1 MKTNWQKDIHD
12 RLGSYEKDAP
22 EGLWEGISRELP
34 KLNDGVML
42 THKPQRTAKFRM
54 WRVAGV
60 AAAASVALVIGYNF
74 LGNSAKDNINIATNT
89 PKHPNMLA
97 SNQKPL
103 GNEPT
108 GVCAEQA
115 THSADDLLSEQP
127 VLASASMEQPVLA
140 SASTE
145 QPTLANASTE
155 TDVKVISSKE
165 ENSSKEEY
173 SKKEENGKENEQ
185 AEVKPEKRE
194 DSRVLPKSQND
205 ALLAYNDLTERRGS
219 ADVSSRWSVSTGAM
233 GGLGASS
240 TTTAYGDY
248 LVLASPGV
256 MDAKDSP
263 MLDMNTVNRDVEQKT
278 EYDHHLPIRI
288 GLSVAYALTDRLSIS
303 SGLTYTRL
311 SSDIKDASR
320 ESKYIGEQR
329 LHYVGIPV
337 NVSYKVASFRWI
349 SLYGTAGVLAE
360 KCVSGTTDEGYV
372 ENNTMKYTNTQD
384 ISSKPLQMSV
394 NAGVGI
400 QFDFV
405 DNVGIYAE
413 PGLSYYF
420 DDGSALQTIYKE
432 KPLNFNLNVGVRF
445 KLGKWKQ

>member
-74 LGNSAKDNINIATNT
+74 LGNDTKDNINIATNT
-89 PKHPNMLA
+89 TKHPNMLA
-97 SNQKPL
+97 SSQTPL
-103 GNEPT
+103 GYEPT

-115 THSADDLLSEQP
+115 THSADNLLAEQP
-127 VLASASMEQPVLA
+127 TSAKASA
-140 SASTE
+140 E

-155 TDVKVISSKE
+155 TDVKEISSKE
-165 ENSSKEEY
+165 ENS
-173 SKKEENGKENEQ
+173 KKENGQ

-194 DSRVLPKSQND
+194 DNRMLRKNQDD
-205 ALLAYNDLTERRGS
+205 ALLAYNDVTERSGS
-219 ADVSSRWSVSTGAM
+219 TDAPSRWSVSTGAM
-233 GGLGASS
+233 GGLGASG

-248 LVLASPGV
+248 LVLSCPGGA
-256 MDAKDSP
+256 DTKDSP
-263 MLDMNTVNRDVEQKT
+263 MLDMSSINRDVEQKT
-278 EYDHHLPIRI
+278 EYEHHLPIRI

-337 NVSYKVASFRWI
+337 NVSYKVASFRWLG
-349 SLYGTAGVLAE
+349 LYGTAGILAE

-372 ENNTMKYTNTQD
+372 ENNTMKYTNTHD

-400 QFDFV
+400 QFDFI

-445 KLGKWKQ
+445 KLGK

>member
-22 EGLWEGISRELP
+22 EGLWEGISRRMP
-34 KLNDGVML
+34 KLNDGGML
-42 THKPQRTAKFRM
+42 TDKPQRTAKFRM

-60 AAAASVALVIGYNF
+60 AAAASVALVIGYSF
-74 LGNSAKDNINIATNT
+74 LGNDVQDNINIATNT
-89 PKHPNMLA
+89 TKHPNILA
-97 SNQKPL
+97 SNKKPI

-127 VLASASMEQPVLA
+127 KLYKAY
-140 SASTE
+140 TE
-145 QPTLANASTE
+145 QPTLASASTE
-155 TDVKVISSKE
+155 TDVKEISSKE
-165 ENSSKEEY
+165 ENS
-173 SKKEENGKENEQ
+173 KKENGQ
-185 AEVKPEKRE
+185 TEVKPEKRE
-194 DSRVLPKSQND
+194 DNRMLRKNQDD
-205 ALLAYNDLTERRGS
+205 ALLAYNDVTERSGS
-219 ADVSSRWSVSTGAM
+219 TDAPSRWSVSTGAM
-233 GGLGASS
+233 GGLGASG

-248 LVLASPGV
+248 LVLSCPGAA
-256 MDAKDSP
+256 DTKDSP
-263 MLDMNTVNRDVEQKT
+263 MLDMSSVNRDVETKT
-278 EYDHHLPIRI
+278 EYEHHLPIRI

-329 LHYVGIPV
+329 LHYIGIPV
-337 NVSYKVASFRWI
+337 NVSYKVASFRWLG
-349 SLYGTAGVLAE
+349 LYGTAGVLAE

-372 ENNTMKYTNTQD
+372 ENNTMKYTNTHD

-400 QFDFV
+400 LFDFI

-445 KLGKWKQ
+445 KLEKRKP

>member
-34 KLNDGVML
+34 KLNDGDML
-42 THKPQRTAKFRM
+42 THKPQRKAAFRM

-60 AAAASVALVIGYNF
+60 AAAASVALVIGYSF

-89 PKHPNMLA
+89 PKHPNILA
-97 SNQKPL
+97 SNKKPI

-115 THSADDLLSEQP
+115 THSVDDLLAEQP
-127 VLASASMEQPVLA
+127 TLAK
-140 SASTE
+140 ASTE
-145 QPTLANASTE
+145 QPTLASASME
-155 TDVKVISSKE
+155 TDVKEISSKE
-165 ENSSKEEY
+165 ENKQTET
-173 SKKEENGKENEQ
+173 KT
-185 AEVKPEKRE
+185 AKRE
-194 DSRVLPKSQND
+194 DSYVLPQNLD
-205 ALLAYNDLTERRGS
+205 NNLLAFNDMTERRGDED
-219 ADVSSRWSVSTGAM
+219 APSRWSVSTGAM
-233 GGLGASS
+233 GGLGATG
-240 TTTAYGDY
+240 TTTAYGDH
-248 LVLASPGV
+248 LVLSSPGV
-256 MDAKDSP
+256 ADTKDSP
-263 MLDMNTVNRDVEQKT
+263 MLDMNTINRDIETKT

-337 NVSYKVASFRWI
+337 NVSYKVASSRWI

-360 KCVSGTTDEGYV
+360 KCVSGTTDEGHV

-400 QFDFV
+400 QFDFI

-420 DDGSALQTIYKE
+420 DDGSALQTIYKG

-445 KLGKWKQ
+445 KLSKY

>member
-22 EGLWEGISRELP
+22 EGLWEGISRRMP

-42 THKPQRTAKFRM
+42 THKPQRTAKFWM

-74 LGNSAKDNINIATNT
+74 LGNDTKDNINIATNT
-89 PKHPNMLA
+89 TKHPNILA
-97 SNQKPL
+97 SNKKPL

-108 GVCAEQA
+108 DICADQA
-115 THSADDLLSEQP
+115 THSADDLL
-127 VLASASMEQPVLA
+127 A
-140 SASTE
+140 E

-155 TDVKVISSKE
+155 QPALASASTETDVKEISSKE
-165 ENSSKEEY
+165 ENSSKEED
-173 SKKEENGKENEQ
+173 SKKENGKENEQ

-219 ADVSSRWSVSTGAM
+219 ADALSRWTVSTGAM
-233 GGLGASS
+233 GGLGASG

-248 LVLASPGV
+248 LVLASPGA

-311 SSDIKDASR
+311 ASDIKDASR

-337 NVSYKVASFRWI
+337 NVSYKVASSRWI

-400 QFDFV
+400 QFDFI

-445 KLGKWKQ
+445 KLGK

>member
-42 THKPQRTAKFRM
+42 THKPQRNAAFRM

-74 LGNSAKDNINIATNT
+74 LGNDVQDNINIPTNT
-89 PKHPNMLA
+89 TNHHNMLA
-97 SNQKPL
+97 SSQKPL

-108 GVCAEQA
+108 DICAEQA

-127 VLASASMEQPVLA
+127 KLYKAY
-140 SASTE
+140 TE
-145 QPTLANASTE
+145 QPTLASASTE
-155 TDVKVISSKE
+155 TDVKEIGSKE
-165 ENSSKEEY
+165 ENS
-173 SKKEENGKENEQ
+173 KKENGQ
-185 AEVKPEKRE
+185 TEVKPEKRE
-194 DSRVLPKSQND
+194 DNRMLRKNQDD
-205 ALLAYNDLTERRGS
+205 ALLAYNDVTERSGS
-219 ADVSSRWSVSTGAM
+219 TDAPSRWSVSTGAM
-233 GGLGASS
+233 GGLGASG

-248 LVLASPGV
+248 LVLSCPGV
-256 MDAKDSP
+256 MDTKDSP
-263 MLDMNTVNRDVEQKT
+263 MLDMSSVNRDVETKT
-278 EYDHHLPIRI
+278 EYEHHLPIRI

-337 NVSYKVASFRWI
+337 NVSYKVASSRWI

-372 ENNTMKYTNTQD
+372 ENNTMKYTNTHD
-384 ISSKPLQMSV
+384 ISSKPLQMSI

-400 QFDFV
+400 QFDFI

-445 KLGKWKQ
+445 KLEKRKP

>member
-60 AAAASVALVIGYNF
+60 AAAASVALVIGYSF

-89 PKHPNMLA
+89 TKHPNILA
-97 SNQKPL
+97 SNKKPL

-108 GVCAEQA
+108 GVCADQT
-115 THSADDLLSEQP
+115 THSADNLLSEQP
-127 VLASASMEQPVLA
+127 TLASASTELPTLA
-140 SASTE
+140 NASTE
-145 QPTLANASTE
+145 QPTLASASTE
-155 TDVKVISSKE
+155 TDVKEIGSKE
-165 ENSSKEEY
+165 ENSSKEED

-233 GGLGASS
+233 GGLGASG

-248 LVLASPGV
+248 LVLSCPGV
-256 MDAKDSP
+256 MDTKDSP

-329 LHYVGIPV
+329 LHYVGIPL
-337 NVSYKVASFRWI
+337 NVSYKVASFRWLG
-349 SLYGTAGVLAE
+349 LYGTAGVLAE

-400 QFDFV
+400 QFDFI

-445 KLGKWKQ
+445 KLGK

>member
-60 AAAASVALVIGYNF
+60 AAAASVALVIGYSF
-74 LGNSAKDNINIATNT
+74 FGNSAKDNINIPTNT
-89 PKHPNMLA
+89 TKHPNMLA
-97 SNQKPL
+97 SSQKPL

-108 GVCAEQA
+108 GVSADQT

-127 VLASASMEQPVLA
+127 KLAN
-140 SASTE
+140 ASTE
-145 QPTLANASTE
+145 QPTLAKASTEQPTLASASME
-155 TDVKVISSKE
+155 TDVKEISSKE
-165 ENSSKEEY
+165 IGSKEEN
-173 SKKEENGKENEQ
+173 KQTETKT
-185 AEVKPEKRE
+185 AKRE
-194 DSRVLPKSQND
+194 DSYVLPHNPD
-205 ALLAYNDLTERRGS
+205 NNLLAFNDMTERRGDED
-219 ADVSSRWSVSTGAM
+219 APSRWSVSTGAM
-233 GGLGASS
+233 GGMGASG
-240 TTTAYGDY
+240 TTTAYGDH
-248 LVLASPGV
+248 LVLSSPGV
-256 MDAKDSP
+256 ADTKDSP
-263 MLDMNTVNRDVEQKT
+263 MLDMNTINRDIETKT

-288 GLSVAYALTDRLSIS
+288 GLSVAYALTGRLSIS

-337 NVSYKVASFRWI
+337 NVSYKVASSRWI

-360 KCVSGTTDEGYV
+360 KCVSGTTDEGYA

-400 QFDFV
+400 QFDFI

-445 KLGKWKQ
+445 RLSKY

>member
-34 KLNDGVML
+34 KLNDGDML
-42 THKPQRTAKFRM
+42 THKPQRKAAFRM

-60 AAAASVALVIGYNF
+60 AAAASVALVIGYSF

-97 SNQKPL
+97 SNKKPL

-108 GVCAEQA
+108 DICADQA
-115 THSADDLLSEQP
+115 THSEDNLL
-127 VLASASMEQPVLA
+127 A
-140 SASTE
+140 E

-155 TDVKVISSKE
+155 QPTLASASMKTDVKEISSKE
-165 ENSSKEEY
+165 ENS
-173 SKKEENGKENEQ
+173 KEENKQTET
-185 AEVKPEKRE
+185 KPAKRE
-194 DSRVLPKSQND
+194 DSYVLPHNPD
-205 ALLAYNDLTERRGS
+205 NNLLAFNDMTERSGDED
-219 ADVSSRWSVSTGAM
+219 APSRWSVSTGAM
-233 GGLGASS
+233 GGLGASG
-240 TTTAYGDY
+240 TTTAYGDH
-248 LVLASPGV
+248 LVFSSPGV
-256 MDAKDSP
+256 ADTKDSP
-263 MLDMNTVNRDVEQKT
+263 MLDMNTINRDIETKT

-337 NVSYKVASFRWI
+337 NVSYKVASSRWI

-360 KCVSGTTDEGYV
+360 KCVSGTTDEGYA

-400 QFDFV
+400 QFDFI

-445 KLGKWKQ
+445 KLSKY

>member
-42 THKPQRTAKFRM
+42 THKPQRNAAFRM

-74 LGNSAKDNINIATNT
+74 LGNDVQDNINIPTNT
-89 PKHPNMLA
+89 TNHHNMLA
-97 SNQKPL
+97 SNKKPI

-127 VLASASMEQPVLA
+127 KLYKAY
-140 SASTE
+140 TE
-145 QPTLANASTE
+145 QPTLASASTE
-155 TDVKVISSKE
+155 TDVKEISSKE
-165 ENSSKEEY
+165 ENS
-173 SKKEENGKENEQ
+173 KKENGQ
-185 AEVKPEKRE
+185 TEVKPEKRE
-194 DSRVLPKSQND
+194 DNRMLRKNQDD
-205 ALLAYNDLTERRGS
+205 ALLAYNDVTERSGS
-219 ADVSSRWSVSTGAM
+219 TDAPSRWSVSTGAM
-233 GGLGASS
+233 GGLGASG

-248 LVLASPGV
+248 LVLSCPGV
-256 MDAKDSP
+256 MDTKDSP
-263 MLDMNTVNRDVEQKT
+263 MLDMSSVNRDEETKT
-278 EYDHHLPIRI
+278 EYEHHLPIRI

-337 NVSYKVASFRWI
+337 NVSYKVASSRWI

-372 ENNTMKYTNTQD
+372 ENNTMKYTNTHD
-384 ISSKPLQMSV
+384 ISSKPLQMSI

-400 QFDFV
+400 QFDFI

-445 KLGKWKQ
+445 KLEKRKP

>member
-22 EGLWEGISRELP
+22 EGLWEGISRRMP
-34 KLNDGVML
+34 KLNDGGML
-42 THKPQRTAKFRM
+42 TDKPQRTAKFRM

-60 AAAASVALVIGYNF
+60 AAAASVALVIGYSF
-74 LGNSAKDNINIATNT
+74 LSNDVQDNINIPTNT
-89 PKHPNMLA
+89 TKHPNILA
-97 SNQKPL
+97 SNKKPL

-108 GVCAEQA
+108 GICADQA
-115 THSADDLLSEQP
+115 THSADDLLTEQP
-127 VLASASMEQPVLA
+127 TLAKASTEQPKLA
-140 SASTE
+140 KASTE

-155 TDVKVISSKE
+155 TNVKEISSKKENSKE
-165 ENSSKEEY
+165 ENK
-173 SKKEENGKENEQ
+173 Q

-194 DSRVLPKSQND
+194 DNRMLRKNQDD
-205 ALLAYNDLTERRGS
+205 ALLAYNDVTERSGS
-219 ADVSSRWSVSTGAM
+219 TDAPSRWSVSTGAM
-233 GGLGASS
+233 GGLGASG

-248 LVLASPGV
+248 LVLSCPGGA
-256 MDAKDSP
+256 DTKDSP
-263 MLDMNTVNRDVEQKT
+263 MLDMSSVNRDVETKT
-278 EYDHHLPIRI
+278 EYEHHLPIRI

-329 LHYVGIPV
+329 LHYIGIPV
-337 NVSYKVASFRWI
+337 NVSYKVVSFRWLG
-349 SLYGTAGVLAE
+349 LYGTAGVLAE

-372 ENNTMKYTNTQD
+372 ENNTMKYTNTHD

-400 QFDFV
+400 QFDFI

-445 KLGKWKQ
+445 KLEKRKP

>member
-22 EGLWEGISRELP
+22 EGLWEGISRKLP
-34 KLNDGVML
+34 KLNDGGML

-74 LGNSAKDNINIATNT
+74 LGNDTKDNINIATNT
-89 PKHPNMLA
+89 TNHHNMLA
-97 SNQKPL
+97 SSQKPI

-108 GVCAEQA
+108 DICADQA

-127 VLASASMEQPVLA
+127 KLAN
-140 SASTE
+140 ASTE
-145 QPTLANASTE
+145 QPTLASASME
-155 TDVKVISSKE
+155 TDVKEISSKE
-165 ENSSKEEY
+165 ENS
-173 SKKEENGKENEQ
+173 KEENKQ
-185 AEVKPEKRE
+185 TVTKPAKRE
-194 DSRVLPKSQND
+194 DSYVLPHNPDNNLLTFND
-205 ALLAYNDLTERRGS
+205 MTERRGDED
-219 ADVSSRWSVSTGAM
+219 APSRWSVSTGAM
-233 GGLGASS
+233 GGLGASG

-248 LVLASPGV
+248 LVLSCPGGA
-256 MDAKDSP
+256 DTKDSP
-263 MLDMNTVNRDVEQKT
+263 MLDMSSVNRDVETKT
-278 EYDHHLPIRI
+278 EYEHHLPIRI

-337 NVSYKVASFRWI
+337 NVSYKVASSRWI

-372 ENNTMKYTNTQD
+372 ENNTMKYTNTHD

-400 QFDFV
+400 QFDFI

-445 KLGKWKQ
+445 RLSKY

>member
-22 EGLWEGISRELP
+22 EGLWEGISRKLP
-34 KLNDGVML
+34 KLNDGGML
-42 THKPQRTAKFRM
+42 TDKPQRTAKFRM

-60 AAAASVALVIGYNF
+60 AAAASVALVIGYSF
-74 LGNSAKDNINIATNT
+74 LGNDTKDNINIPTNT
-89 PKHPNMLA
+89 TKHPNMLA
-97 SNQKPL
+97 SNKKPL

-108 GVCAEQA
+108 DICADQA
-115 THSADDLLSEQP
+115 THSEDNLL
-127 VLASASMEQPVLA
+127 A
-140 SASTE
+140 E
-145 QPTLANASTE
+145 QPTLASASTE
-155 TDVKVISSKE
+155 TDVKEIGSKKENSKE
-165 ENSSKEEY
+165 ENKQTET
-173 SKKEENGKENEQ
+173 
-185 AEVKPEKRE
+185 KPVKRE
-194 DSRVLPKSQND
+194 DSYVLPHNQDNN
-205 ALLAYNDLTERRGS
+205 LLAFNDMTERRGDED
-219 ADVSSRWSVSTGAM
+219 APSRWSVSTGAM
-233 GGLGASS
+233 GGLGASG
-240 TTTAYGDY
+240 TTIAYGDY
-248 LVLASPGV
+248 LVLSCPGV
-256 MDAKDSP
+256 ADTKDSP
-263 MLDMNTVNRDVEQKT
+263 MLDMNTINRDIETKT

-337 NVSYKVASFRWI
+337 NVSYKVASFRWLG
-349 SLYGTAGVLAE
+349 LYGTAGVLAE

-400 QFDFV
+400 QFDII

-445 KLGKWKQ
+445 KLSKF

>member
-22 EGLWEGISRELP
+22 EGLWEGISRRMP

-60 AAAASVALVIGYNF
+60 AAAASVALVIGYSF
-74 LGNSAKDNINIATNT
+74 LGNDTKDNINIPTNT

-108 GVCAEQA
+108 GVNADQT
-115 THSADDLLSEQP
+115 THSADNLLSEQP
-127 VLASASMEQPVLA
+127 TLASAL
-140 SASTE
+140 TE
-145 QPTLANASTE
+145 QPTLASASTE
-155 TDVKVISSKE
+155 TDVKEISSKE
-165 ENSSKEEY
+165 ED

-219 ADVSSRWSVSTGAM
+219 ADASSRWTVSTGAM
-233 GGLGASS
+233 GGLGASG

-311 SSDIKDASR
+311 ASDIKDASR

-337 NVSYKVASFRWI
+337 NVSYKVASFRWLG
-349 SLYGTAGVLAE
+349 LYGTAGVLAE

-400 QFDFV
+400 QFDFI

-445 KLGKWKQ
+445 KLGK

>member
-34 KLNDGVML
+34 KLNDGGML

-60 AAAASVALVIGYNF
+60 AAAASVALVIGYSF
-74 LGNSAKDNINIATNT
+74 FGNSANDNINIPTNT
-89 PKHPNMLA
+89 TKHPNMLA
-97 SNQKPL
+97 SNKKPL

-115 THSADDLLSEQP
+115 THSEDNLLAEQP
-127 VLASASMEQPVLA
+127 TLAKASMEQSTLA
-140 SASTE
+140 KASTE
-145 QPTLANASTE
+145 QPTLASAFTE
-155 TDVKVISSKE
+155 TDVKEISSKD
-165 ENSSKEEY
+165 ENSKD
-173 SKKEENGKENEQ
+173 ENEQ

-219 ADVSSRWSVSTGAM
+219 ADASSRWTVSTGAM

-248 LVLASPGV
+248 LVLSCPGV

-263 MLDMNTVNRDVEQKT
+263 MLDMNTVNRDVEPKT

-311 SSDIKDASR
+311 ASDIKDASR

-372 ENNTMKYTNTQD
+372 ENNTMKYTSTHD

-400 QFDFV
+400 QFDFI

-445 KLGKWKQ
+445 KLGK

>member
-22 EGLWEGISRELP
+22 EGLWEGISRRMP
-34 KLNDGVML
+34 KLNDGGML
-42 THKPQRTAKFRM
+42 TDKPQRTAKFRM

-60 AAAASVALVIGYNF
+60 AAAASVALVIGYSF
-74 LGNSAKDNINIATNT
+74 LGNDVQDNINIPTNT

-108 GVCAEQA
+108 GVNADQT
-115 THSADDLLSEQP
+115 THSADNLLSEQP
-127 VLASASMEQPVLA
+127 TLASAL
-140 SASTE
+140 TE
-145 QPTLANASTE
+145 QPTLASASTE
-155 TDVKVISSKE
+155 TDVKEISSKE
-165 ENSSKEEY
+165 ED

-194 DSRVLPKSQND
+194 DNRMLRKNQDD
-205 ALLAYNDLTERRGS
+205 ALLAYNDVTERSGS
-219 ADVSSRWSVSTGAM
+219 TDAPSRWSVSTGAM
-233 GGLGASS
+233 GGLGASG

-248 LVLASPGV
+248 LVLSCPGGA
-256 MDAKDSP
+256 DTKDSP
-263 MLDMNTVNRDVEQKT
+263 MLDMSSVNRDVEQKT

-337 NVSYKVASFRWI
+337 NVSYKVASFRWLG
-349 SLYGTAGVLAE
+349 LYGTAGVLAE

-372 ENNTMKYTNTQD
+372 ENNTMKYTNTHD

-400 QFDFV
+400 QFDFI

-445 KLGKWKQ
+445 KLSKF

>member
-60 AAAASVALVIGYNF
+60 AAAASVALVIGYSF
-74 LGNSAKDNINIATNT
+74 FGNSANDNINIPTNT
-89 PKHPNMLA
+89 TKHPNMLA
-97 SNQKPL
+97 SNKKPL

-108 GVCAEQA
+108 GVCADQA
-115 THSADDLLSEQP
+115 THSEDNLLS
-127 VLASASMEQPVLA
+127 
-140 SASTE
+140 E

-155 TDVKVISSKE
+155 QPTLASASTETDVKEIGSKE
-165 ENSSKEEY
+165 ENSSKEED

-219 ADVSSRWSVSTGAM
+219 ADASSRWTVSTGAM
-233 GGLGASS
+233 GGLGASG

-278 EYDHHLPIRI
+278 EYDHHLPIRMV
-288 GLSVAYALTDRLSIS
+288 LNVAYALTDQLSIS

-337 NVSYKVASFRWI
+337 NVSYKVASSRWI

-400 QFDFV
+400 QFDFI

-445 KLGKWKQ
+445 KLSKY

>member
-22 EGLWEGISRELP
+22 EGLWEGIRRELP
-34 KLNDGVML
+34 KLNDGGML

-74 LGNSAKDNINIATNT
+74 LGNDVQDNINIPTNT
-89 PKHPNMLA
+89 TKHPNMLA
-97 SNQKPL
+97 SNKKPL

-108 GVCAEQA
+108 GVSADQT
-115 THSADDLLSEQP
+115 THSADDLLAEQP
-127 VLASASMEQPVLA
+127 TLANVSTKQPTLA

-145 QPTLANASTE
+145 QPTLASASTE
-155 TDVKVISSKE
+155 TDVKEIGSKE
-165 ENSSKEEY
+165 ENS
-173 SKKEENGKENEQ
+173 KEENKQTETKT
-185 AEVKPEKRE
+185 AKRE
-194 DSRVLPKSQND
+194 DSYVLPQNPD
-205 ALLAYNDLTERRGS
+205 NNLLAFNDMTERRGDED
-219 ADVSSRWSVSTGAM
+219 APSRWSVSTGAM
-233 GGLGASS
+233 GGLGASG
-240 TTTAYGDY
+240 TTTAYGDH
-248 LVLASPGV
+248 LVFSSPGV
-256 MDAKDSP
+256 ADTKDSP
-263 MLDMNTVNRDVEQKT
+263 MLDMNTINRDIETKT
-278 EYDHHLPIRI
+278 EYEHHLPIRI

-337 NVSYKVASFRWI
+337 NVSYKVASSRWI

-360 KCVSGTTDEGYV
+360 KCVSGTTDEGYA

-400 QFDFV
+400 QFDFI

-420 DDGSALQTIYKE
+420 DDGSELQTIYKE

-445 KLGKWKQ
+445 KLSKY

>member
-42 THKPQRTAKFRM
+42 THKPQRNAAFRM

-74 LGNSAKDNINIATNT
+74 LGNDVQDNINIPTNT
-89 PKHPNMLA
+89 TNHHNMLA
-97 SNQKPL
+97 SNKKPI

-115 THSADDLLSEQP
+115 THSADDLLSDQP
-127 VLASASMEQPVLA
+127 KLAN
-140 SASTE
+140 ASTE
-145 QPTLANASTE
+145 QPTLASASTE
-155 TDVKVISSKE
+155 PDVNEIGSKE
-165 ENSSKEEY
+165 ENSKKEEK
-173 SKKEENGKENEQ
+173 SKKENVPK
-185 AEVKPEKRE
+185 EVKKEKRE
-194 DSRVLPKSQND
+194 DNRMLRKNQDD
-205 ALLAYNDLTERRGS
+205 ALLAYNDVTERSGS
-219 ADVSSRWSVSTGAM
+219 TDAPSRWSVSTGAM
-233 GGLGASS
+233 GGLGASG

-248 LVLASPGV
+248 LVLSCPGGA
-256 MDAKDSP
+256 DTKDSP
-263 MLDMNTVNRDVEQKT
+263 MLDMSSVNRDEETKT
-278 EYDHHLPIRI
+278 EYEHHLPIRI

-337 NVSYKVASFRWI
+337 NVSYKVASSRWI

-372 ENNTMKYTNTQD
+372 ENNTMKYTNTHD
-384 ISSKPLQMSV
+384 ISSKPLQMSI

-400 QFDFV
+400 QFDFI

-445 KLGKWKQ
+445 KLEKRKP

>member
-22 EGLWEGISRELP
+22 EGLWEGISRRMP
-34 KLNDGVML
+34 KLNDGGML
-42 THKPQRTAKFRM
+42 TDKPQRTAKFRM

-60 AAAASVALVIGYNF
+60 AAAASVALVIGYSF
-74 LGNSAKDNINIATNT
+74 LGNDVQDNINIPTNT
-89 PKHPNMLA
+89 TKHPNMLA
-97 SNQKPL
+97 SSQKPI

-108 GVCAEQA
+108 GVCADQA

-127 VLASASMEQPVLA
+127 ALAK
-140 SASTE
+140 ASTE
-145 QPTLANASTE
+145 QPTLASASTE
-155 TDVKVISSKE
+155 TDVKEISSKKENSKE
-165 ENSSKEEY
+165 EN
-173 SKKEENGKENEQ
+173 GQ
-185 AEVKPEKRE
+185 AEVKPEKRK
-194 DSRVLPKSQND
+194 DSYVLPHNPD
-205 ALLAYNDLTERRGS
+205 NNLLAFNDMTERRGDED
-219 ADVSSRWSVSTGAM
+219 ASSRWTVSTGAM
-233 GGLGASS
+233 GGLGASG

-311 SSDIKDASR
+311 ASDIKDASR

-329 LHYVGIPV
+329 LHYIGIPV
-337 NVSYKVASFRWI
+337 NVSYKVASSRWI

-400 QFDFV
+400 QFDFI

-445 KLGKWKQ
+445 KLGK

>member
-22 EGLWEGISRELP
+22 EGLWEGISRRMP
-34 KLNDGVML
+34 KLNDGGML
-42 THKPQRTAKFRM
+42 TDKPQRTAKFRM

-74 LGNSAKDNINIATNT
+74 LGNDTKDNINIPTNT

-108 GVCAEQA
+108 GVNADQT
-115 THSADDLLSEQP
+115 THSADNLLSEQP
-127 VLASASMEQPVLA
+127 TLASAL
-140 SASTE
+140 TE
-145 QPTLANASTE
+145 QPTLASASTE
-155 TDVKVISSKE
+155 TDVKEISSKE
-165 ENSSKEEY
+165 ED

-219 ADVSSRWSVSTGAM
+219 ADASSRWTVSTGAM
-233 GGLGASS
+233 GGLGASG

-248 LVLASPGV
+248 LVLSCPGGA
-256 MDAKDSP
+256 DTKDSP
-263 MLDMNTVNRDVEQKT
+263 MLDMSSVNRDVETKT
-278 EYDHHLPIRI
+278 EYEHHLPIRI

-337 NVSYKVASFRWI
+337 NVSYKVASFRWLG
-349 SLYGTAGVLAE
+349 LYGTAGVLAE

-372 ENNTMKYTNTQD
+372 ENNTMKYTNTHD

-400 QFDFV
+400 QFDFI

-445 KLGKWKQ
+445 KLGKWKP

>member
-22 EGLWEGISRELP
+22 EGLWEGISRRMP
-34 KLNDGVML
+34 KLNDGGML
-42 THKPQRTAKFRM
+42 TDKPQRTAKFRM

-60 AAAASVALVIGYNF
+60 AVAASVALVIGYNF
-74 LGNSAKDNINIATNT
+74 LGNDVQDNINIPTNT
-89 PKHPNMLA
+89 TNHHNMLA
-97 SNQKPL
+97 SNKKPI

-127 VLASASMEQPVLA
+127 KLYKAY
-140 SASTE
+140 TE
-145 QPTLANASTE
+145 QPTLASASTE
-155 TDVKVISSKE
+155 TDVKEIGSKE
-165 ENSSKEEY
+165 ENS
-173 SKKEENGKENEQ
+173 KKENGQ
-185 AEVKPEKRE
+185 TEVKQEKRE
-194 DSRVLPKSQND
+194 DNRMLRKNQDD
-205 ALLAYNDLTERRGS
+205 ALLAYNDVTERSGS
-219 ADVSSRWSVSTGAM
+219 TDAPSRWSVSTGAM
-233 GGLGASS
+233 GGLGASG

-248 LVLASPGV
+248 LVLSCPGGA
-256 MDAKDSP
+256 DTKDSP
-263 MLDMNTVNRDVEQKT
+263 MLDMSSVNRDEETKT
-278 EYDHHLPIRI
+278 EYEHHLPIRI

-337 NVSYKVASFRWI
+337 NVSYKVASSRWI

-372 ENNTMKYTNTQD
+372 ENNTMKYTNTHD

-400 QFDFV
+400 QFDFI

-445 KLGKWKQ
+445 KLEKRKP

>member
-22 EGLWEGISRELP
+22 EGLWEGISRRMP
-34 KLNDGVML
+34 KLNDGIML

-60 AAAASVALVIGYNF
+60 AAAASVALVIGYSF
-74 LGNSAKDNINIATNT
+74 FGNDTKDNINIATNT
-89 PKHPNMLA
+89 TKHPNMLA

-115 THSADDLLSEQP
+115 THSEDNLLAEQP
-127 VLASASMEQPVLA
+127 TLAKASMEQPTLA
-140 SASTE
+140 SAF
-145 QPTLANASTE
+145 TE
-155 TDVKVISSKE
+155 TDVKEISSKE
-165 ENSSKEEY
+165 ENS
-173 SKKEENGKENEQ
+173 KKENKQTET
-185 AEVKPEKRE
+185 KPAKRE
-194 DSRVLPKSQND
+194 DSYVLPHNPD
-205 ALLAYNDLTERRGS
+205 NNLLAFNDMTERRRDE
-219 ADVSSRWSVSTGAM
+219 DVSSRWSVSTGAM
-233 GGLGASS
+233 GGLGASG
-240 TTTAYGDY
+240 TTTAYVDY

-278 EYDHHLPIRI
+278 KYEHHLPIRI
-288 GLSVAYALTDRLSIS
+288 GLSVAYVLTDRLSIS

-311 SSDIKDASR
+311 ASDIKDASR

-337 NVSYKVASFRWI
+337 NVSYKVASSRWI

-372 ENNTMKYTNTQD
+372 VNNTVQQTNTHD
-384 ISSKPLQMSV
+384 ISTKPLQMSV

-400 QFDFV
+400 QFNV
-405 DNVGIYAE
+405 HDNVGIYAE

-445 KLGKWKQ
+445 KLSKY

>member
-42 THKPQRTAKFRM
+42 THKPQRNAAFRM

-74 LGNSAKDNINIATNT
+74 LGNDVQDNINIPTNT
-89 PKHPNMLA
+89 TNHHNMLA
-97 SNQKPL
+97 SNKKPI

-115 THSADDLLSEQP
+115 THSADDLLSDQP
-127 VLASASMEQPVLA
+127 KLAN
-140 SASTE
+140 ASTE
-145 QPTLANASTE
+145 QPTLAKASTE
-155 TDVKVISSKE
+155 QPTLASVSTETNVKEISSKE
-165 ENSSKEEY
+165 ENKQTET
-173 SKKEENGKENEQ
+173 
-185 AEVKPEKRE
+185 KPAKRE
-194 DSRVLPKSQND
+194 DSYVLPHNPD
-205 ALLAYNDLTERRGS
+205 NNLLAYNDVTERRGS
-219 ADVSSRWSVSTGAM
+219 ADAPSRWSVSTGAM
-233 GGLGASS
+233 GGLGASG

-248 LVLASPGV
+248 LVLSCPGGA
-256 MDAKDSP
+256 DTKDSP
-263 MLDMNTVNRDVEQKT
+263 MLDMSSVNRDVETKT
-278 EYDHHLPIRI
+278 EYEHHLPIRI

-337 NVSYKVASFRWI
+337 NVSYKVASSRWI

-400 QFDFV
+400 QFDFI

-445 KLGKWKQ
+445 KLEKRKP

>member
-22 EGLWEGISRELP
+22 EGLWEGISRRMP
-34 KLNDGVML
+34 KLNDGGML
-42 THKPQRTAKFRM
+42 TDKPQRTAKFRL

-60 AAAASVALVIGYNF
+60 AAAASVALVIGYSF
-74 LGNSAKDNINIATNT
+74 LGNSAKDNINIPTNT
-89 PKHPNMLA
+89 TKHPNMLA
-97 SNQKPL
+97 SNKKPL

-115 THSADDLLSEQP
+115 THSADDLL
-127 VLASASMEQPVLA
+127 A
-140 SASTE
+140 E
-145 QPTLANASTE
+145 QPTLAKASTE
-155 TDVKVISSKE
+155 TDVKEISSKE
-165 ENSSKEEY
+165 ENS
-173 SKKEENGKENEQ
+173 KEENKQTETKT
-185 AEVKPEKRE
+185 AKRE
-194 DSRVLPKSQND
+194 DSYVLPQNPD
-205 ALLAYNDLTERRGS
+205 NNLLAFNDMTERRGDED
-219 ADVSSRWSVSTGAM
+219 APSRWSVSTGAM
-233 GGLGASS
+233 GGLGASG
-240 TTTAYGDY
+240 TTIAYGDH
-248 LVLASPGV
+248 LVLSSPGV
-256 MDAKDSP
+256 ADTKDSP
-263 MLDMNTVNRDVEQKT
+263 MLDMNTINRDIETKT

-337 NVSYKVASFRWI
+337 NVSYKVASSRWI

-400 QFDFV
+400 QFDFI

-445 KLGKWKQ
+445 RLSKY

>member
-22 EGLWEGISRELP
+22 EGLWEGISRGMP
-34 KLNDGVML
+34 KLNDGGML
-42 THKPQRTAKFRM
+42 THKPQRKAVFRM

-60 AAAASVALVIGYNF
+60 AAAASVALVIGYSF
-74 LGNSAKDNINIATNT
+74 LGNDVQDNINIPTNT
-89 PKHPNMLA
+89 TKHPNMLA
-97 SNQKPL
+97 SNKKPL

-108 GVCAEQA
+108 GVSAEQA
-115 THSADDLLSEQP
+115 THSEDNLLSEQP
-127 VLASASMEQPVLA
+127 TLAKAFTEQPTLASASMEP
-140 SASTE
+140 
-145 QPTLANASTE
+145 
-155 TDVKVISSKE
+155 DVKEISSKE
-165 ENSSKEEY
+165 ENS
-173 SKKEENGKENEQ
+173 KEENKQ
-185 AEVKPEKRE
+185 TEVKPAKRE
-194 DSRVLPKSQND
+194 DSYVLPHNPD
-205 ALLAYNDLTERRGS
+205 NNLLAFNDMTERRGDED
-219 ADVSSRWSVSTGAM
+219 APSRWSVSTGAM
-233 GGLGASS
+233 GGLGASG
-240 TTTAYGDY
+240 TTTAYGDH
-248 LVLASPGV
+248 LVLSSPGV
-256 MDAKDSP
+256 ADTKDSP
-263 MLDMNTVNRDVEQKT
+263 MLDMNTINRDIETKT

-311 SSDIKDASR
+311 ASDIKDASR

-337 NVSYKVASFRWI
+337 NVSYKVASSRWI

-360 KCVSGTTDEGYV
+360 KCVSGTTDEGYA

-400 QFDFV
+400 QFDFI

-445 KLGKWKQ
+445 KLSKY

>member
-42 THKPQRTAKFRM
+42 THKPQRNAAFRM

-74 LGNSAKDNINIATNT
+74 LGNDVQDNINIPTNT
-89 PKHPNMLA
+89 TNHHNMLA
-97 SNQKPL
+97 SNKKPI

-115 THSADDLLSEQP
+115 THSADDLLSDQP
-127 VLASASMEQPVLA
+127 KLAN
-140 SASTE
+140 ASTE
-145 QPTLANASTE
+145 QPTLASASTE
-155 TDVKVISSKE
+155 TDVNEIGSKE
-165 ENSSKEEY
+165 ENS
-173 SKKEENGKENEQ
+173 KKENGQ
-185 AEVKPEKRE
+185 TEVKQEKRE
-194 DSRVLPKSQND
+194 DNRMLRKNQDD
-205 ALLAYNDLTERRGS
+205 ALLAYNDVTERSGS
-219 ADVSSRWSVSTGAM
+219 TDAPSRWSVSTGAM
-233 GGLGASS
+233 GGLGASG

-248 LVLASPGV
+248 LVLSCPGGA
-256 MDAKDSP
+256 DTKDSP
-263 MLDMNTVNRDVEQKT
+263 MLDMSSVNRDVETKT
-278 EYDHHLPIRI
+278 EYEHHLPIRI

-337 NVSYKVASFRWI
+337 NVSYKVVSSRWI

-372 ENNTMKYTNTQD
+372 ENNTMKYTNTHD
-384 ISSKPLQMSV
+384 ISSKPLQMSI

-400 QFDFV
+400 QFDFI

-445 KLGKWKQ
+445 KLSKF

>member
-34 KLNDGVML
+34 KLNDGGML
-42 THKPQRTAKFRM
+42 TDKPQRTAKFRM

-74 LGNSAKDNINIATNT
+74 LGNHTKDNINIATNT
-89 PKHPNMLA
+89 TKHPNMLA
-97 SNQKPL
+97 SNKKPL

-108 GVCAEQA
+108 GVSADQA
-115 THSADDLLSEQP
+115 THSEDNLLAEQP
-127 VLASASMEQPVLA
+127 TLAKASTEQPKLA

-145 QPTLANASTE
+145 QPTLASASTE
-155 TDVKVISSKE
+155 TDVKEIGSKE
-165 ENSSKEEY
+165 ENKQTET
-173 SKKEENGKENEQ
+173 
-185 AEVKPEKRE
+185 KPAKRE
-194 DSRVLPKSQND
+194 DSYVLPHNPD
-205 ALLAYNDLTERRGS
+205 NNLLAFNDMTERRGDED
-219 ADVSSRWSVSTGAM
+219 APSRWSVSTGAM
-233 GGLGASS
+233 GGLGASG
-240 TTTAYGDY
+240 TTTAYGDH
-248 LVLASPGV
+248 LVFSSPGV
-256 MDAKDSP
+256 VDTKDSP
-263 MLDMNTVNRDVEQKT
+263 MLDMNTINRDIETKT

-311 SSDIKDASR
+311 LSDIKDASR

-337 NVSYKVASFRWI
+337 NVSYKVASSRWI

-400 QFDFV
+400 QFDFI

-445 KLGKWKQ
+445 KLSKY

>member
-22 EGLWEGISRELP
+22 EGLWEGISRRMP

-60 AAAASVALVIGYNF
+60 AAAASVALVIGYSF

-108 GVCAEQA
+108 GVNADQT
-115 THSADDLLSEQP
+115 THSADNLLSEQP
-127 VLASASMEQPVLA
+127 TLASAL
-140 SASTE
+140 TE
-145 QPTLANASTE
+145 QPTLASASTE
-155 TDVKVISSKE
+155 TDVKEISSKE
-165 ENSSKEEY
+165 ED

-185 AEVKPEKRE
+185 AEAKTAKRE
-194 DSRVLPKSQND
+194 DSYVLPHNPD
-205 ALLAYNDLTERRGS
+205 NNLLAFNDMTERRGDED
-219 ADVSSRWSVSTGAM
+219 APSRWSVSTGAM
-233 GGLGASS
+233 GGLGASG
-240 TTTAYGDY
+240 TTIVYGDY
-248 LVLASPGV
+248 LVLSCPGV
-256 MDAKDSP
+256 ADTKDSP
-263 MLDMNTVNRDVEQKT
+263 MLDMNTINRDIETKT

-337 NVSYKVASFRWI
+337 NVSYKVASSRWI

-360 KCVSGTTDEGYV
+360 KCVSGTTDEGYA

-400 QFDFV
+400 QFDFI

-445 KLGKWKQ
+445 KLSKY

>member
-42 THKPQRTAKFRM
+42 THKPQRNAAFRM

-74 LGNSAKDNINIATNT
+74 LGNDVQDNINIPTNT
-89 PKHPNMLA
+89 TKHPNMLA
-97 SNQKPL
+97 SNKKPI

-127 VLASASMEQPVLA
+127 ALAK
-140 SASTE
+140 ASTE

-155 TDVKVISSKE
+155 TDVKEISSKKENSKE
-165 ENSSKEEY
+165 EN
-173 SKKEENGKENEQ
+173 GQ
-185 AEVKPEKRE
+185 TEVKPEKRE
-194 DSRVLPKSQND
+194 DNRMLRKNQDD
-205 ALLAYNDLTERRGS
+205 ALLAYNDVTERSGS
-219 ADVSSRWSVSTGAM
+219 TDAPSRWSVSTGAM
-233 GGLGASS
+233 GGLGASG

-248 LVLASPGV
+248 LVLSCPGGA
-256 MDAKDSP
+256 DTKDSP
-263 MLDMNTVNRDVEQKT
+263 MLDMSSVNRDVEQKT

-329 LHYVGIPV
+329 LHYIGIPV
-337 NVSYKVASFRWI
+337 NVSYKVASFRWLG
-349 SLYGTAGVLAE
+349 LYGTAGVLAE
-360 KCVSGTTDEGYV
+360 KCVSGTTDEGYI

-400 QFDFV
+400 QFDFI

-445 KLGKWKQ
+445 KLEKRKP

>member
-22 EGLWEGISRELP
+22 EGLWEGISRRMP

-74 LGNSAKDNINIATNT
+74 LGNDTKDNINIATNT
-89 PKHPNMLA
+89 TKHPNILA
-97 SNQKPL
+97 SNKKPL

-108 GVCAEQA
+108 DICADQA
-115 THSADDLLSEQP
+115 THSADDLL
-127 VLASASMEQPVLA
+127 A
-140 SASTE
+140 E

-155 TDVKVISSKE
+155 QPTLASASTEQPALASASTETDVKEISSKE
-165 ENSSKEEY
+165 ENSSKEED

-233 GGLGASS
+233 GGLGASG
-240 TTTAYGDY
+240 TTTAYGDH
-248 LVLASPGV
+248 LVFSSPGV
-256 MDAKDSP
+256 VDTKDSP
-263 MLDMNTVNRDVEQKT
+263 MLDMNTINRDIETKT
-278 EYDHHLPIRI
+278 EYEHHLPIRI

-311 SSDIKDASR
+311 ASDIKDASR

-337 NVSYKVASFRWI
+337 NVSYKVASSRWI

-400 QFDFV
+400 QFDFI

-445 KLGKWKQ
+445 KLSKY

>member
-34 KLNDGVML
+34 KLNDGDML

-60 AAAASVALVIGYNF
+60 AAAASVALVIGYSF
-74 LGNSAKDNINIATNT
+74 LGNDTKDNINIPTNT

-97 SNQKPL
+97 SSQKPL

-115 THSADDLLSEQP
+115 THSEDNLL
-127 VLASASMEQPVLA
+127 A
-140 SASTE
+140 E

-155 TDVKVISSKE
+155 QPTLASASMETDVKEISSKE
-165 ENSSKEEY
+165 ENS
-173 SKKEENGKENEQ
+173 KEENKQTETKT
-185 AEVKPEKRE
+185 AKRE
-194 DSRVLPKSQND
+194 DSYVLPHNPD
-205 ALLAYNDLTERRGS
+205 NNLLAFNDMTERRGDED
-219 ADVSSRWSVSTGAM
+219 APSRWSVSTGAM
-233 GGLGASS
+233 GGLGASG
-240 TTTAYGDY
+240 TTIAYGDH
-248 LVLASPGV
+248 LVLSSPGV
-256 MDAKDSP
+256 ADTKDSP
-263 MLDMNTVNRDVEQKT
+263 MLDMNTINRDIETKT

-337 NVSYKVASFRWI
+337 NVSYKVASSRWI

-400 QFDFV
+400 QFDFI

-445 KLGKWKQ
+445 KFSKY

>member
-22 EGLWEGISRELP
+22 EGLWEGISRKLP
-34 KLNDGVML
+34 KLNDGGML

-74 LGNSAKDNINIATNT
+74 LGNHTKDNINIATNT
-89 PKHPNMLA
+89 TKHPNMLA
-97 SNQKPL
+97 SNKKPL

-108 GVCAEQA
+108 GVSAEQA
-115 THSADDLLSEQP
+115 THSEDNLLAEQP
-127 VLASASMEQPVLA
+127 TLAKASTEQPTLA

-145 QPTLANASTE
+145 QPTLASASME
-155 TDVKVISSKE
+155 TDVKEISSKE
-165 ENSSKEEY
+165 ENS
-173 SKKEENGKENEQ
+173 KEENKQTET
-185 AEVKPEKRE
+185 KPAKRE
-194 DSRVLPKSQND
+194 DSYVLPHNPD
-205 ALLAYNDLTERRGS
+205 NNLLAFNDMTERRGDED
-219 ADVSSRWSVSTGAM
+219 APSRWSVSTGAM
-233 GGLGASS
+233 GGLGASG
-240 TTTAYGDY
+240 TTIAYGDY
-248 LVLASPGV
+248 LVLSCPGV
-256 MDAKDSP
+256 ADTKDSP
-263 MLDMNTVNRDVEQKT
+263 MLDMNTINRDIETKT
-278 EYDHHLPIRI
+278 EYEHHLPIRI

-311 SSDIKDASR
+311 ASDIKDASR

-337 NVSYKVASFRWI
+337 NVSYKVASSRWI

-372 ENNTMKYTNTQD
+372 ENNTMKYTNTHD

-400 QFDFV
+400 QFDFI

-445 KLGKWKQ
+445 KLSKY

>member
-22 EGLWEGISRELP
+22 EELWEGISRELP
-34 KLNDGVML
+34 KLNDGDML

-60 AAAASVALVIGYNF
+60 AAAASVALVIGYSF
-74 LGNSAKDNINIATNT
+74 FGNSANDNINIPTNT

-108 GVCAEQA
+108 GVNADQT
-115 THSADDLLSEQP
+115 THSADNLLSEQP
-127 VLASASMEQPVLA
+127 TLASASMEQPKLA

-165 ENSSKEEY
+165 ENSSKEED

-194 DSRVLPKSQND
+194 DSRMLPKSQND

-219 ADVSSRWSVSTGAM
+219 ADASSRWTVSTGAM
-233 GGLGASS
+233 GGLGASG

-263 MLDMNTVNRDVEQKT
+263 MLDMNTVNRDVETKT
-278 EYDHHLPIRI
+278 EYEHHLPIRI

-311 SSDIKDASR
+311 ASDIKDASR

-329 LHYVGIPV
+329 LHYVGIPL
-337 NVSYKVASFRWI
+337 NVSYKVASFRWLG
-349 SLYGTAGVLAE
+349 LYGTAGVLAE

-400 QFDFV
+400 QFDFI

-445 KLGKWKQ
+445 KLGK

>member
-22 EGLWEGISRELP
+22 EGLWEGISRRMP
-34 KLNDGVML
+34 KLNDGGML
-42 THKPQRTAKFRM
+42 TDKPQRTAKFRM

-60 AAAASVALVIGYNF
+60 AVAASVALVIGYNF
-74 LGNSAKDNINIATNT
+74 LGNDVQDNINIPTNT
-89 PKHPNMLA
+89 TNHHNMLA
-97 SNQKPL
+97 SNKKPI

-115 THSADDLLSEQP
+115 THSADDLLSDQP
-127 VLASASMEQPVLA
+127 KLAN
-140 SASTE
+140 ASTE

-155 TDVKVISSKE
+155 TNVKEIGSKE
-165 ENSSKEEY
+165 ENS
-173 SKKEENGKENEQ
+173 KKENGQ
-185 AEVKPEKRE
+185 TEVKQEKRE
-194 DSRVLPKSQND
+194 DNRMLRKNQDD
-205 ALLAYNDLTERRGS
+205 ALLAYNDVTERSGS
-219 ADVSSRWSVSTGAM
+219 TDAPSRWSVSTGAM
-233 GGLGASS
+233 GGLGASG

-248 LVLASPGV
+248 LVLSCPGV
-256 MDAKDSP
+256 MDTKDSP
-263 MLDMNTVNRDVEQKT
+263 MLDMSSVNRDEETKT
-278 EYDHHLPIRI
+278 EYEHHLPIRI

-337 NVSYKVASFRWI
+337 NVSYKVASSRWI

-372 ENNTMKYTNTQD
+372 ENNTMKYTNTHD
-384 ISSKPLQMSV
+384 ISSKPLQMSI

-400 QFDFV
+400 QFDFI

-445 KLGKWKQ
+445 KLEKRKP

>member
-22 EGLWEGISRELP
+22 EGLWEGISRGMP
-34 KLNDGVML
+34 KLNDGGML
-42 THKPQRTAKFRM
+42 THKPQRKAVFRM

-60 AAAASVALVIGYNF
+60 AAAASVALVIGYSF
-74 LGNSAKDNINIATNT
+74 LGNDVQDNINIPTNT
-89 PKHPNMLA
+89 TKHPNMLA
-97 SNQKPL
+97 SNKKPL

-108 GVCAEQA
+108 GVSAEQA
-115 THSADDLLSEQP
+115 THSEDDLLSEQP
-127 VLASASMEQPVLA
+127 K
-140 SASTE
+140 
-145 QPTLANASTE
+145 LANVSTE
-155 TDVKVISSKE
+155 TDVKEISSKE
-165 ENSSKEEY
+165 ENS
-173 SKKEENGKENEQ
+173 KEENKQ
-185 AEVKPEKRE
+185 TVTKPAKRE
-194 DSRVLPKSQND
+194 DSYVLPHNPDNNLLTFND
-205 ALLAYNDLTERRGS
+205 MTERRGDED
-219 ADVSSRWSVSTGAM
+219 APSRWSVSTGAM
-233 GGLGASS
+233 GGLGASG

-248 LVLASPGV
+248 LVLSCPGGA
-256 MDAKDSP
+256 DTKDSP
-263 MLDMNTVNRDVEQKT
+263 MLDMSSVNRDVETKT
-278 EYDHHLPIRI
+278 EYEHHLPIRI

-337 NVSYKVASFRWI
+337 NVSYKVASFRWLG
-349 SLYGTAGVLAE
+349 LYGTAGVLAE

-372 ENNTMKYTNTQD
+372 ENNTMKYTNTHD

-400 QFDFV
+400 QFDFI

-445 KLGKWKQ
+445 RLSKY

>member
-22 EGLWEGISRELP
+22 EGLWEGISRRMP

-74 LGNSAKDNINIATNT
+74 LGNDVQDNINIPTNT
-89 PKHPNMLA
+89 TNHHNMLA
-97 SNQKPL
+97 SSQKPI

-108 GVCAEQA
+108 VVCAEQA
-115 THSADDLLSEQP
+115 THSADNLLAEQP
-127 VLASASMEQPVLA
+127 TLAKASTEQLALASASME
-140 SASTE
+140 
-145 QPTLANASTE
+145 
-155 TDVKVISSKE
+155 TDVKEISSKE
-165 ENSSKEEY
+165 ENS
-173 SKKEENGKENEQ
+173 KEENKQTE
-185 AEVKPEKRE
+185 AKPAKRE
-194 DSRVLPKSQND
+194 DSYVLPHNPD
-205 ALLAYNDLTERRGS
+205 NNLLAFNDMTERSGDED
-219 ADVSSRWSVSTGAM
+219 APSRWSVSTGAM
-233 GGLGASS
+233 GGLGASG
-240 TTTAYGDY
+240 TTTAYGDH
-248 LVLASPGV
+248 LVLSSPGV
-256 MDAKDSP
+256 ADTKDSP
-263 MLDMNTVNRDVEQKT
+263 MLDMNTINRDIETKT
-278 EYDHHLPIRI
+278 EYEHHLPIRI

-311 SSDIKDASR
+311 SSDIKDISR

-337 NVSYKVASFRWI
+337 NVSYKVASSRWI

-372 ENNTMKYTNTQD
+372 ENNTMKYTNTHD

-400 QFDFV
+400 QFDII

-445 KLGKWKQ
+445 KLSKY

>member
-22 EGLWEGISRELP
+22 EGLWEGISRRMP
-34 KLNDGVML
+34 KLNDGGML
-42 THKPQRTAKFRM
+42 TDKPQRTAKFRM

-74 LGNSAKDNINIATNT
+74 LGNDVQDNINIPTNT
-89 PKHPNMLA
+89 TNHHNMLA
-97 SNQKPL
+97 SSQKPL

-108 GVCAEQA
+108 DICAEQA

-127 VLASASMEQPVLA
+127 KLYKAY
-140 SASTE
+140 TE
-145 QPTLANASTE
+145 QPTLASASTE
-155 TDVKVISSKE
+155 TDVKEIGSKE
-165 ENSSKEEY
+165 ENS
-173 SKKEENGKENEQ
+173 KKENGQ
-185 AEVKPEKRE
+185 TEVKPEKRE
-194 DSRVLPKSQND
+194 DNRMLRKNQDD
-205 ALLAYNDLTERRGS
+205 ALLAYNDVTERSGS
-219 ADVSSRWSVSTGAM
+219 TDAPSRWSVSTGAM
-233 GGLGASS
+233 GGLGASG

-248 LVLASPGV
+248 LVLSCPGV
-256 MDAKDSP
+256 MDTKDSP
-263 MLDMNTVNRDVEQKT
+263 MLDMSSVNRDEETKT
-278 EYDHHLPIRI
+278 EYEHHLPIRI

-337 NVSYKVASFRWI
+337 NVSYKVASSRWI

-372 ENNTMKYTNTQD
+372 ENNTMKYTNTHD

-400 QFDFV
+400 QFDFI

-445 KLGKWKQ
+445 KLSKF

>member
-22 EGLWEGISRELP
+22 EGLWEGISRRMP
-34 KLNDGVML
+34 KLNDGGML
-42 THKPQRTAKFRM
+42 TDKPQRTAKFRM

-74 LGNSAKDNINIATNT
+74 LGNDTKDNINIATNT
-89 PKHPNMLA
+89 TKHPNILA
-97 SNQKPL
+97 SNKKPL

-108 GVCAEQA
+108 DICAEQA
-115 THSADDLLSEQP
+115 THSADDLLAEQP
-127 VLASASMEQPVLA
+127 TLAK
-140 SASTE
+140 ASTE
-145 QPTLANASTE
+145 QPTLASVSTE
-155 TDVKVISSKE
+155 TDVKEISSKE
-165 ENSSKEEY
+165 ENS
-173 SKKEENGKENEQ
+173 KEENKQ
-185 AEVKPEKRE
+185 TKTKPAKRE
-194 DSRVLPKSQND
+194 DSYVLPHNPD
-205 ALLAYNDLTERRGS
+205 NNLLAFNDMAERRGDED
-219 ADVSSRWSVSTGAM
+219 APSRWSVSTGAM
-233 GGLGASS
+233 GGLGASG
-240 TTTAYGDY
+240 TATAYGDY
-248 LVLASPGV
+248 LVLSCPGGA
-256 MDAKDSP
+256 DTKDSP
-263 MLDMNTVNRDVEQKT
+263 MLDMSSVNRDVEQKT

-329 LHYVGIPV
+329 LHYIGIPV
-337 NVSYKVASFRWI
+337 NVSYKVASFRWLG
-349 SLYGTAGVLAE
+349 LYGTAGVLAE

-400 QFDFV
+400 QFDFI

-445 KLGKWKQ
+445 KLGK

>member
-34 KLNDGVML
+34 KLNDGDML
-42 THKPQRTAKFRM
+42 THKPQRKAAFRM

-74 LGNSAKDNINIATNT
+74 LGNDSKDNINIATNT
-89 PKHPNMLA
+89 TNHQNMLA
-97 SNQKPL
+97 SSQKPL

-115 THSADDLLSEQP
+115 KHSADDLLSEQP
-127 VLASASMEQPVLA
+127 KLAK
-140 SASTE
+140 ASTE
-145 QPTLANASTE
+145 QPTLASASME
-155 TDVKVISSKE
+155 TNVKEISSKE
-165 ENSSKEEY
+165 ENSKEEEN
-173 SKKEENGKENEQ
+173 SKKENGQ

-194 DSRVLPKSQND
+194 DSYVLPHNPD
-205 ALLAYNDLTERRGS
+205 NNLLAFNDMTERRGDED
-219 ADVSSRWSVSTGAM
+219 APSRWSVSTGAM
-233 GGLGASS
+233 GGLGASG

-248 LVLASPGV
+248 LVLSCPGGA
-256 MDAKDSP
+256 DTKDSP
-263 MLDMNTVNRDVEQKT
+263 MLDMSSVNRDVETKT

-311 SSDIKDASR
+311 ASDIKDASR

-337 NVSYKVASFRWI
+337 NVSYKVVSSRWI

-372 ENNTMKYTNTQD
+372 ENNTMKYTNTHD

-400 QFDFV
+400 QFDFI

-445 KLGKWKQ
+445 KLGK

>member
-34 KLNDGVML
+34 KLNDGGML
-42 THKPQRTAKFRM
+42 TDKPQHTAKFRM

-74 LGNSAKDNINIATNT
+74 LGNDVQDNINLATNT
-89 PKHPNMLA
+89 TKHPNMLA
-97 SNQKPL
+97 SNKKPI

-108 GVCAEQA
+108 GVYAEQA
-115 THSADDLLSEQP
+115 THSADDLSSEQP
-127 VLASASMEQPVLA
+127 KLYKAYTEQPTLASASME
-140 SASTE
+140 
-145 QPTLANASTE
+145 
-155 TDVKVISSKE
+155 TDVKEISNKEENSKE
-165 ENSSKEEY
+165 ENS
-173 SKKEENGKENEQ
+173 KEENKQTE
-185 AEVKPEKRE
+185 AKPEKRE
-194 DSRVLPKSQND
+194 DNRMLRKNQDD
-205 ALLAYNDLTERRGS
+205 ALLAYNDVTERRGS
-219 ADVSSRWSVSTGAM
+219 ADASSRWTVSTGAM
-233 GGLGASS
+233 GGLGASG

-248 LVLASPGV
+248 LVLSCPGV
-256 MDAKDSP
+256 ANTKDSP
-263 MLDMNTVNRDVEQKT
+263 MLDMSSVNRDVETKT
-278 EYDHHLPIRI
+278 EYEHHLPIRI

-337 NVSYKVASFRWI
+337 NVSYKVASFRWLG
-349 SLYGTAGVLAE
+349 LYGTAGVLAE

-372 ENNTMKYTNTQD
+372 ENNTMKYTNTHD

-400 QFDFV
+400 QFDFI

-445 KLGKWKQ
+445 KLSKF